1 MEIKFGYFE
10 REEIGRVRT
19 HQEDSHGHALGTPN
33 GDVFVMCDGMGG
45 HVGGKQASSMAVDCI
60 LDYLQK
66 EEYQDKQRGL
76 VDAIR
81 FANRQ
86 ILGYAGEHPE
96 FTGMGTTACILLIKG
111 DEVFIAHV
119 GDSRIYL
126 YLGKEQQL
134 HRITKDHSYVQTL
147 VDAGKIT
154 DEEAEHHPQKNRI
167 LKALGGDLQV
177 MPDVNRCPIKPKK
190 GDIFLLCSDGLSGM
204 IQDGVMESV
213 LSQETSLNQKGNQ
226 LVDIALNNGG
236 VDNVTAQLVEVISSP
251 HKKSQFKSFNPIGRP
266 RQSLGR
272 KSRSGNYRKM
282 WWIVLI
288 TLCAVLLIVFCK
300 KRDIGLVSAL
310 FKGDDKSVVDRA
322 NTKNKKEENTAAKV
336 DSESCEKFLK
346 DKTDTI
352 KEYESKIKSLEK
364 ERDSLKAV
372 LSVWQLEDKEDAGS
386 IKDGGS
392 KNTGKVIGSQ
402 TTKNRLC
409 NA

>member
-81 FANRQ
+81 FANKQ
-86 ILGYAGEHPE
+86 ILGYADEYPE
-96 FTGMGTTACILLIKG
+96 FTGMGTTVCILLIKG
-111 DEVFIAHV
+111 AEVFIAHV

-236 VDNVTAQLVEVISSP
+236 VDNVTAQLVEVKSSP

-266 RQSLGR
+266 RQSLVR
-272 KSRSGNYRKM
+272 KSRSGNYRKIV
-282 WWIVLI
+282 WIVSI
-288 TLCAVLLIVFCK
+288 VVCTVLLIGALAIK
-300 KRDIGLVSAL
+300 KEYLP
-310 FKGDDKSVVDRA
+310 VVHS
-322 NTKNKKEENTAAKV
+322 NKKESELEKKIQQL
-336 DSESCEKFLK
+336 DSTKIVLK
-346 DKTDTI
+346 DSIKTLNDTI
-352 KEYESKIKSLEK
+352 NNKSKL
-364 ERDSLKAV
+364 
-372 LSVWQLEDKEDAGS
+372 
-386 IKDGGS
+386 IKDLQKDLKKWEEAEADVQSSFNS
-392 KNTGKVIGSQ
+392 KG
-402 TTKNRLC
+402 R
-409 NA
+409 

>member
-1 MEIKFGYFE
+1 MDYMIKFVKAMEIEVGYFE

-19 HQEDSHGHALGTPN
+19 HQEDSHGQALGTPN

-76 VDAIR
+76 VDAIQ
-81 FANRQ
+81 FANKQ
-86 ILGYAGEHPE
+86 ILGYADEYPE
-96 FTGMGTTACILLIKG
+96 FTGMGTTVCVLLIKG

-154 DEEAEHHPQKNRI
+154 DDEAEHHPQKNRI
-167 LKALGGDLQV
+167 LKALGGNLQV
-177 MPDVNRCPIKPKK
+177 TPDVNMDPIKPKK

-213 LSQETSLNQKGNQ
+213 LSQETGLNQKGNQ

-236 VDNVTAQLVEVISSP
+236 VDNITAQLVEVTSSP
-251 HKKSQFKSFNPIGRP
+251 YKRSMFKSFNPKGRP
-266 RQSLGR
+266 QATEASLG
-272 KSRSGNYRKM
+272 SRPPQNRWK
-282 WWIVLI
+282 IVKLVSMI
-288 TLCAVLLIVFCK
+288 LCAVLLISILVWKMLPEEK
-300 KRDIGLVSAL
+300 KKDIEDVIKRPEKNELKNNCQQLDSINGVLNNRITTLNDSITTL
-310 FKGDDKSVVDRA
+310 NDSI
-322 NTKNKKEENTAAKV
+322 KNKNE
-336 DSESCEKFLK
+336 L
-346 DKTDTI
+346 I
-352 KEYESKIKSLEK
+352 KELKIELDEWKKAEEYAQSSLDSK
-364 ERDSLKAV
+364 ERK
-372 LSVWQLEDKEDAGS
+372 K
-386 IKDGGS
+386 
-392 KNTGKVIGSQ
+392 
-402 TTKNRLC
+402 
-409 NA
+409 

>member
-33 GDVFVMCDGMGG
+33 GDVFVMSDGMGG

-60 LDYLQK
+60 LDYLQEK
-66 EEYQDKQRGL
+66 EYQDKQRGL

-81 FANRQ
+81 FANKQ

-111 DEVFIAHV
+111 GEVFIAHV

-177 MPDVNRCPIKPKK
+177 MPDVNMCPIKPKK

-251 HKKSQFKSFNPIGRP
+251 HRKSQFKSFNPIGRP

-288 TLCAVLLIVFCK
+288 TLCVVLLIVFCK
-300 KRDIGLVSAL
+300 KGGLGLVS
-310 FKGDDKSVVDRA
+310 KGDDKRADERA
-322 NTKNKKEENTAAKV
+322 NTNTAAGFITEKYDALLKVNSNLKTDTARLHNEIKEKNKGIRTLENKV
-336 DSESCEKFLK
+336 DSLQGVIEANVDSGKKEAK
-346 DKTDTI
+346 KTGT
-352 KEYESKIKSLEK
+352 
-364 ERDSLKAV
+364 
-372 LSVWQLEDKEDAGS
+372 
-386 IKDGGS
+386 
-392 KNTGKVIGSQ
+392 GSQ
-402 TTKNRLC
+402 TTQN
-409 NA
+409 

>member
-300 KRDIGLVSAL
+300 KGGLGLVSE
-310 FKGDDKSVVDRA
+310 KGDDKSDDSA
-322 NTKNKKEENTAAKV
+322 NTAAGSITKEYSAEKYSALLNDNRKLKNDTARLNAIIECNNKTINILEGKV
-336 DSESCEKFLK
+336 DSLRGVIETNVGFGK
-346 DKTDTI
+346 
-352 KEYESKIKSLEK
+352 KEGSTKI
-364 ERDSLKAV
+364 
-372 LSVWQLEDKEDAGS
+372 G
-386 IKDGGS
+386 
-392 KNTGKVIGSQ
+392 TGSQ
-402 TTKNRLC
+402 PTKK
-409 NA
+409 

>member
-19 HQEDSHGHALGTPN
+19 HQEDSHGHALGTSN

-81 FANRQ
+81 FANKQ
-86 ILGYAGEHPE
+86 ILGYTGEHPE
-96 FTGMGTTACILLIKG
+96 FTGMGTTVCILLIKG

-126 YLGKEQQL
+126 YLGQEQQL

-147 VDAGKIT
+147 VDAGKIS
-154 DEEAEHHPQKNRI
+154 DEEAEHHPRKNQI
-167 LKALGGDLQV
+167 LKALGVDLQV
-177 MPDVNRCPIKPKK
+177 MPEVNMWPIKPKK

-213 LSQETSLNQKGNQ
+213 LSQETGLNQKGNQ

-236 VDNVTAQLVEVISSP
+236 VDNVTAQLVEVTSSP
-251 HKKSQFKSFNPIGRP
+251 HKKSQFKSFNPIGRH
-266 RQSLGR
+266 RQSHGR
-272 KSRSGNYRKM
+272 KSRSEKYRKIG
-282 WWIVLI
+282 WIVLI
-288 TLCAVLLIVFCK
+288 TVCTVLLIVFCNK
-300 KRDIGLVSAL
+300 KKVDFRGLVSTL
-310 FKGDDKSVVDRA
+310 FKREGKSDVEKSE
-322 NTKNKKEENTAAKV
+322 TKENTAA
-336 DSESCEKFLK
+336 EFTMTNYLNLITENNNLK
-346 DKTDTI
+346 QDITRKNAAI
-352 KEYESKIKSLEK
+352 KEKEAEIKTLNNQI
-364 ERDSLKAV
+364 DSLQGVIEANKV
-372 LSVWQLEDKEDAGS
+372 TGS
-386 IKDGGS
+386 P
-392 KNTGKVIGSQ
+392 
-402 TTKNRLC
+402 TTKK
-409 NA
+409 

>member
-1 MEIKFGYFE
+1 MEIKFSYFE

-66 EEYQDKQRGL
+66 EECLDKQRGL
-76 VDAIR
+76 VEAIQ
-81 FANRQ
+81 FANKQ
-86 ILGYAGEHPE
+86 ILGYVCEHPE

-111 DEVFIAHV
+111 SEVFIAHA

-126 YLGKEQQL
+126 YLGKERQL
-134 HRITKDHSYVQTL
+134 HRITKDHSYVQML
-147 VDAGKIT
+147 VDTGKIT

-177 MPDVNRCPIKPKK
+177 MPDVNMCPIKPKK

-213 LSQETSLNQKGNQ
+213 LSQETGLNQKGNQ

-236 VDNVTAQLVEVISSP
+236 VDNVTAQLLEVISSP
-251 HKKSQFKSFNPIGRP
+251 YRKSQFKSFNPQGRP
-266 RQSLGR
+266 RQASWR
-272 KSRSGNYRKM
+272 KIPPRKI

-288 TLCAVLLIVFCK
+288 TVCTILLMVTLVK
-300 KRDIGLVSAL
+300 KEDICIYQS
-310 FKGDDKSVVDRA
+310 
-322 NTKNKKEENTAAKV
+322 NKKELKEKIQQL
-336 DSESCEKFLK
+336 DSINIVLTDRIETLN
-346 DKTDTI
+346 DTI
-352 KEYESKIKSLEK
+352 NNQSKLIADLEK
-364 ERDSLKAV
+364 ELKNWKEAEAEADVQSSFDSK
-372 LSVWQLEDKEDAGS
+372 
-386 IKDGGS
+386 
-392 KNTGKVIGSQ
+392 
-402 TTKNRLC
+402 
-409 NA
+409 

>member
-81 FANRQ
+81 FANKQ

-126 YLGKEQQL
+126 YSGKEQQL

-236 VDNVTAQLVEVISSP
+236 VDNITAQLVEVKSSP

-266 RQSLGR
+266 RQSLVR
-272 KSRSGNYRKM
+272 KSRSGNYRKIV
-282 WWIVLI
+282 WIVSI
-288 TLCAVLLIVFCK
+288 VVCTVLLIGFCK
-300 KRDIGLVSAL
+300 RKDIGGLVSGL
-310 FKGDDKSVVDRA
+310 SKGETENVVDSA
-322 NTKNKKEENTAAKV
+322 NTAAGSIIKEYSALLNEKIKLERDTTRLNDTIKKRNQKIKTLENKV
-336 DSESCEKFLK
+336 DSLQGVIETNVGSGK
-346 DKTDTI
+346 
-352 KEYESKIKSLEK
+352 KE
-364 ERDSLKAV
+364 
-372 LSVWQLEDKEDAGS
+372 
-386 IKDGGS
+386 GS
-392 KNTGKVIGSQ
+392 KKTGTGSR
-402 TTKNRLC
+402 TTQN
-409 NA
+409 

>member
-81 FANRQ
+81 FANKQ
-86 ILGYAGEHPE
+86 ILGYADEYPE

-111 DEVFIAHV
+111 AEVFIAHV

-236 VDNVTAQLVEVISSP
+236 VDNVTAQLVEVKSSP

-266 RQSLGR
+266 RQSLVR
-272 KSRSGNYRKM
+272 KSRSGNYRKIV
-282 WWIVLI
+282 WIVSI
-288 TLCAVLLIVFCK
+288 VVCTVLLIGALAIK
-300 KRDIGLVSAL
+300 KEYLP
-310 FKGDDKSVVDRA
+310 VVHS
-322 NTKNKKEENTAAKV
+322 NKKELEKKIQQP
-336 DSESCEKFLK
+336 DSTKIVLK
-346 DKTDTI
+346 DSIKTLNDRIKTLNDTI
-352 KEYESKIKSLEK
+352 NDKSKLIE
-364 ERDSLKAV
+364 DLK
-372 LSVWQLEDKEDAGS
+372 
-386 IKDGGS
+386 KDLKKWEEAEADVQSSFNS
-392 KNTGKVIGSQ
+392 KG
-402 TTKNRLC
+402 R
-409 NA
+409 